1 MSLILWEC
9 KNESLT
15 KNTNYLYL
23 YTLQKNYMN
32 NKHATRITRF
42 KGKVRTKFSYFSL
55 KYSPWKKY
63 FSLIFIQFYFYSNII
78 KFAKV

>member
-42 KGKVRTKFSYFSL
+42 KGKGENK
-55 KYSPWKKY
+55 
-63 FSLIFIQFYFYSNII
+63 IFIFFLKIFSMEKIFQFNFYSVL
-78 KFAKV
+78 FLF